1 MQISV
6 EQSGGLER
14 RMTVTV
20 PSERMSSE
28 VDKRLNQLKGR
39 VKIHGFRKGKVPM
52 SVVRQ
57 QYGAAVRSE
66 VAGEV
71 IQSSFNEA
79 VGKESLRP
87 AGMPN
92 IESVDDKD
100 DGLTFTAVFEVY
112 PEVQVADF
120 ASIEVSRPQVEI
132 ADADVDAMIDKL
144 RSQRKVFDKVERAA
158 EDGDQ
163 LTVSFRGTMNGEE
176 FKGNA
181 AENVPVVLGS
191 GALIAGF
198 EAGLVGAK
206 AGDDVT
212 LNLTFPEAYQN
223 KDLAGKPVEFKVQV
237 HEVAGVTLPELT
249 DEFLTEFGVSEG
261 GIAAFKEQVLKNMNR
276 ERDQA
281 VRRRVKD
288 QVMDALV
295 AANPMDIPKAMVR
308 EEARRMLGQITANMS
323 GQGRDDLFKAEMF
336 EPQAERRV
344 HLGLLMAEIVRANEV
359 SADKDRVR
367 AFIDEMASAY
377 EKPEDVV
384 NWYYSN
390 PQRLA
395 EAEMAVMEEQ
405 IVELVTTKATV
416 KDEKTD
422 FESLMKSVDSA
433 GA

>member
-20 PSERMSSE
+20 PSERMSAE

-57 QYGAAVRSE
+57 QYGPAVRSE

-112 PEVQVADF
+112 PEIQVADF

-144 RSQRKVFDKVERAA
+144 RGQRKVFNKVERAA

-176 FKGNA
+176 FKGNS

-191 GALIAGF
+191 GALIEGF
-198 EAGLVGAK
+198 EAGLVGSK
-206 AGDDVT
+206 AGDEVT
-212 LNLTFPEAYQN
+212 LNLSFPEAYQN
-223 KDLAGKPVEFKVQV
+223 KDLAGKPVEFQVQV

-261 GIAAFKEQVLKNMNR
+261 GIAAFKEQVLKNMSR

-344 HLGLLMAEIVRANEV
+344 HLGLLMAEVVRTNEV

-367 AFIDEMASAY
+367 AFIDEMAAAY
-377 EKPEDVV
+377 EKPEEVV

>member
-1 MQISV
+1 
-6 EQSGGLER
+6 
-14 RMTVTV
+14 
-20 PSERMSSE
+20 
-28 VDKRLNQLKGR
+28 
-39 VKIHGFRKGKVPM
+39 
-52 SVVRQ
+52 
-57 QYGAAVRSE
+57 
-66 VAGEV
+66 
-71 IQSSFNEA
+71 
-79 VGKESLRP
+79 
-87 AGMPN
+87 
-92 IESVDDKD
+92 
-100 DGLTFTAVFEVY
+100 
-112 PEVQVADF
+112 
-120 ASIEVSRPQVEI
+120 
-132 ADADVDAMIDKL
+132 
-144 RSQRKVFDKVERAA
+144 
-158 EDGDQ
+158 
-163 LTVSFRGTMNGEE
+163 
-176 FKGNA
+176 
-181 AENVPVVLGS
+181 
-191 GALIAGF
+191 
-198 EAGLVGAK
+198 
-206 AGDDVT
+206 
-212 LNLTFPEAYQN
+212 
-223 KDLAGKPVEFKVQV
+223 
-237 HEVAGVTLPELT
+237 
-249 DEFLTEFGVSEG
+249 
-261 GIAAFKEQVLKNMNR
+261 
-276 ERDQA
+276 

>member
-1 MQISV
+1 M
-6 EQSGGLER
+6 
-14 RMTVTV
+14 
-20 PSERMSSE
+20 
-28 VDKRLNQLKGR
+28 
-39 VKIHGFRKGKVPM
+39 
-52 SVVRQ
+52 
-57 QYGAAVRSE
+57 
-66 VAGEV
+66 
-71 IQSSFNEA
+71 
-79 VGKESLRP
+79 
-87 AGMPN
+87 
-92 IESVDDKD
+92 
-100 DGLTFTAVFEVY
+100 
-112 PEVQVADF
+112 
-120 ASIEVSRPQVEI
+120 
-132 ADADVDAMIDKL
+132 
-144 RSQRKVFDKVERAA
+144 
-158 EDGDQ
+158 
-163 LTVSFRGTMNGEE
+163 
-176 FKGNA
+176 
-181 AENVPVVLGS
+181 
-191 GALIAGF
+191 
-198 EAGLVGAK
+198 
-206 AGDDVT
+206 T

>member
-120 ASIEVSRPQVEI
+120 SGIEVARPQVEI

-144 RSQRKVFDKVERAA
+144 RSQRKVFNKVERAA

-191 GALIAGF
+191 GALIVGF

-206 AGDDVT
+206 AGDEVT

-249 DEFLTEFGVSEG
+249 DEFLAEFGVSEG

-359 SADKDRVR
+359 AADKDRVR

-377 EKPEDVV
+377 EKPEEVV

>member
-1 MQISV
+1 
-6 EQSGGLER
+6 
-14 RMTVTV
+14 
-20 PSERMSSE
+20 
-28 VDKRLNQLKGR
+28 
-39 VKIHGFRKGKVPM
+39 
-52 SVVRQ
+52 
-57 QYGAAVRSE
+57 
-66 VAGEV
+66 
-71 IQSSFNEA
+71 
-79 VGKESLRP
+79 
-87 AGMPN
+87 
-92 IESVDDKD
+92 
-100 DGLTFTAVFEVY
+100 VFEVY

-120 ASIEVSRPQVEI
+120 SGIEVARPQVEI

-144 RSQRKVFDKVERAA
+144 RSQRKVFNKVERAA

-191 GALIAGF
+191 GALIVGF

-206 AGDDVT
+206 AGDEVT

-249 DEFLTEFGVSEG
+249 DEFLAEFGVSEG

-359 SADKDRVR
+359 AADKDRVR

-377 EKPEDVV
+377 EKPEEVV